1 MDLNDL
7 YVKLKENY
15 DIGDWWPASSK
26 FEIMTGAVLVQ
37 QTNWHNVEKVIIS
50 LKERD
55 LMSVNGLASID
66 VSDLE
71 KLVRPAGF
79 FRQKSR
85 RIRGLAIY
93 LEENYGGDPDRLFD
107 LGTEELR
114 EELLSLEGTG

>member
-15 DIGDWWPASSK
+15 DIGDWWPANSK

-50 LKERD
+50 LKEKG
-55 LMSVNGLASID
+55 LMSVEGLASID
-66 VSDLE
+66 ISDLE
-71 KLVRPAGF
+71 RLVRPAGF

-93 LEENYGGDPDRLFD
+93 VLENYGGTLIVF
-107 LGTEELR
+107 LTMEQK
-114 EELLSLEGTG
+114 S